1 MVGVDQGPDRPVGHG
16 GDRLEV
22 GPGAPLGRTGVDA
35 DHALAGHQE
44 AGVVDEPAAVGLDV
58 GEDTVADLLRPA
70 RELEPVN
77 RCEAAHSA
85 QCGAGNDR
93 LGTRGPFR
101 RKLAARPP
109 AGRTTRTRANPAAGP
124 APDLRQRSSNRPPR
138 RRRGGW
144 SGSSTWWGTAPTPG
158 AGYGETG
165 TEAIGSDT
173 SWPSASWP
181 SRYPNL
187 RSINRRDRSPSASKA
202 AHPGIEELHER
213 FDRTPNRPT
222 APPPAPAPPKA
233 ATHPAAT
240 PPPKARP
247 DRLPY
252 ETRWPRF
259 AF

>member
-58 GEDTVADLLRPA
+58 GEGTVADLLRPA
-70 RELEPVN
+70 RGLEPVN
-77 RCEAAHSA
+77 RCEAAHGA
-85 QCGAGNDR
+85 QFGAGNDR
-93 LGTRGPFR
+93 LGR
-101 RKLAARPP
+101 RDRSGERWLQDPPPAARPEP
-109 AGRTTRTRANPAAGP
+109 GRTPAAGP
-124 APDLRQRSSNRPPR
+124 APNLRQRSSNRSPR
-138 RRRGGW
+138 RRFSGW
-144 SGSSTWWGTAPTPG
+144 SGSSTWCGVQQQRLERDTAKP
-158 AGYGETG
+158 G

-181 SRYPNL
+181 SRYSNL
-187 RSINRRDRSPSASKA
+187 RSINRRDRSPSGSNA
-202 AHPGIEELHER
+202 AHPGIAELHER
-213 FDRTPNRPT
+213 FERTPNRPT

-233 ATHPAAT
+233 ATNPAAT

-252 ETRWPRF
+252 ET
-259 AF
+259 